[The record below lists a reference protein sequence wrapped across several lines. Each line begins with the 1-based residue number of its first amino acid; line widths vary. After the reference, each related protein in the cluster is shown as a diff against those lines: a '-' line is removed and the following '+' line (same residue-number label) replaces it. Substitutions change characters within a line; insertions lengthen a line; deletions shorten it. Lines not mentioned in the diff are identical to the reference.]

1 MQGYLLIFGDLRDFI
16 AFYVKL
22 SGQWF
27 TQMIQSEFA
36 QWLTNSWIASVFG
49 RLLLFAAIGSL
60 LAALFYR
67 KQRMKK
73 RLSAERQAVLS
84 RQNRWS
90 MRLTAHRSLEAT
102 SNLEDSTELTNLQSV
117 PTSSTGSLLGWSIRR
132 QVSFVRVD
140 SCETMDAAE
149 VKIKSKAISLGAN
162 ALINLKYSVLAG
174 KYAAEADAV
183 VATAI
188 DQAEGERVAPSTAAY
203 TGSNAV
209 RPTHP

>member
-22 SGQWF
+22 SGIWF
-27 TQMIQSEFA
+27 AQFLQSEFA
-36 QWLTNSWIASVFG
+36 RWLTNSWLGTVFG
-49 RLLLFAAIGSL
+49 RLILFAAIGSL

-67 KQRMKK
+67 KQRMK
-73 RLSAERQAVLS
+73 RRISAERQAVLS

-90 MRLTAHRSLEAT
+90 MRLTAHRSLES
-102 SNLEDSTELTNLQSV
+102 SNVDDSTELTVMQAV

-132 QVSFVRVD
+132 QICYVRVD

-149 VKIKSKAISLGAN
+149 LKIKSKAIGLGAN
-162 ALINLKYSVLAG
+162 ALINLKFSVVNG

-183 VATAI
+183 VATSLDESVVDREI
-188 DQAEGERVAPSTAAY
+188 PTTATYA
-203 TGSNAV
+203 GSKAV